1 MLLRHNPS
9 LKKIYK
15 YYANPK
21 SVVKEGEEFVDNEN
35 ILGLNLQKV
44 WTFVKELKIM
54 SPKVTISLIN
64 RLFYQGTKNRYE
76 LKSPLDE
83 LKKKLELMKE
93 AGENN
98 CFLTI
103 DPNELF
109 VMNYTKKCLENSDNN
124 KKNEGFLMKSQN
136 FMNNGNE
143 IMRNINIH
151 DGNRV
156 VLYRNF
162 VELIVRIA
170 YLKYEDLSELHR
182 SVEKLIVQKIEPLME
197 LKKKKIK
204 DSSFH
209 STVFI
214 EFY

>member
-15 YYANPK
+15 FYANPK
-21 SVVKEGEEFVDNEN
+21 SLLKEGEEILDNEN

-54 SPKVTISLIN
+54 SPKLTISLIN

-76 LKSPLDE
+76 LETPIDE
-83 LKKKLELMKE
+83 LKKKIELLKE
-93 AGENN
+93 SGENN
-98 CFLTI
+98 SFLTI

-109 VMNYTKKCLENSDNN
+109 VMNYTKKCLEEDNE
-124 KKNEGFLMKSQN
+124 KNQDFSRKRES

-170 YLKYEDLSELHR
+170 YLKYEDLNELHR
-182 SVEKLIVQKIEPLME
+182 SVEKLILQKIEPFME
-197 LKKKKIK
+197 LKKKKTK
-204 DSSFH
+204 DASFH
-209 STVFI
+209 STVFF